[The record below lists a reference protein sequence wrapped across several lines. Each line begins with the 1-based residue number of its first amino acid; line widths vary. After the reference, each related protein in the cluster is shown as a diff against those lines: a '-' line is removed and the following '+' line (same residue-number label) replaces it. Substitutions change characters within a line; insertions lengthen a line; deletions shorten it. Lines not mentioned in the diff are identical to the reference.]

1 MKFFDDQLSTLCMSW
16 LGDTVFSIREAATKN
31 LKKLTEVF
39 GVEWASDAIIPKV
52 TAMGKHPNYLY
63 RMTTCFAISVC
74 VSLEIHL
81 VVAVTK
87 PLQTLAPAINLEVI
101 EKSILPMMDKLVS
114 DDIPNIR
121 FNVAKSYA
129 ILIDILKR
137 LPAEGTILDLEKSG
151 QSLQPSSAGQHLI
164 QHQILP
170 NLEKLQQDEDVDVRY
185 FATTAAHSIGDA
197 MATSP

>member
-1 MKFFDDQLSTLCMSW
+1 MSW

-74 VSLEIHL
+74 VSPGIHL
-81 VVAVTK
+81 IVAITK
-87 PLQTLAPAINLEVI
+87 SPQTLAPAINLDVI
-101 EKSILPMMDKLVS
+101 EKSILPMMDKLVA

-164 QHQILP
+164 QQQILP